1 MNVTNI
7 RIKIPE
13 KDVLA
18 RLGYKEGVTDERNLH
33 LVDEQVQE
41 VYSLIEPKASYKDF
55 DVSVK
60 DKVIELKN
68 GFTIHSST
76 LAKRLENSKKV
87 TLFAITIGNEI
98 SAKTNDIVADTIRD
112 AIGSEAV
119 EELANNVNE
128 IINQRIKLAGFKPIA
143 RYSVGYGD
151 WGIADQTKIIQSL
164 NANFITVA
172 PNHRMSPVKSV
183 TAIIGW
189 E

>member
-1 MNVTNI
+1 VSNLK
-7 RIKIPE
+7 IKIPE
-13 KDVLA
+13 KDVLT
-18 RLGYKEGVTDERNLH
+18 RLGYKEGVTEESNLS
-33 LVDEQVQE
+33 LVDEQIQE
-41 VYSLIEPKASYKDF
+41 SYSLIEPKASYKDF
-55 DVSVK
+55 DISVN
-60 DKVIELKN
+60 DNVIELKN

-87 TLFAITIGNEI
+87 TLFAITIGDEI
-98 SAKTNDIVADTIRD
+98 SKKTNELVIDTIRD

-119 EELANNVNE
+119 EELANNVND

-143 RYSVGYGD
+143 RYSVGYGN
-151 WGIADQTKIIQSL
+151 WNIEDQSKIIQSL

-172 PNHRMSPVKSV
+172 PNHRMAPIKSI